1 MRLARV
7 AAPRGAVHLARL
19 EGDGDSAVAV
29 LLSRESDHPAADA
42 LREALAA
49 GADLAGDGERV
60 AMADIRLLA
69 PVSRP
74 SKIIAVGLNYRAHA
88 AESAMAEPEAPLLFV
103 KTPNSVVGPEDAIVV
118 DAADTRRADYEVE
131 LAAVIGSRARRV
143 TVESALDHVV
153 GYTVGNDVS
162 ARDAQFADK
171 QWVRAKSFDSFCP
184 LGPWIVTAD
193 EIGDPQSLRVT
204 CDVNGQ
210 RLQDDSTAN
219 MIFSV
224 AQVVAYAS
232 RFMTLEP
239 GDVILTGTPDGVG
252 FARRPP
258 VYLVPGDTVTV
269 TVDRIGELTNPVT
282 APPPPR

>member
-204 CDVNGQ
+204 CHVNGQ
-210 RLQDDSTAN
+210 QLQDDSTAN

-224 AQVVAYAS
+224 AQIVAYAS

-239 GDVILTGTPDGVG
+239 GDVVLTGTPDGVG

-269 TVDRIGELTNPVT
+269 AVDRIGELTNPVT

>member
-7 AAPRGAVHLARL
+7 SAADGTVHLARL
-19 EGDGDSAVAV
+19 EDDGSATSAV
-29 LLSRESDHPAADA
+29 LLARESGHPAADV

-49 GADLAGDGERV
+49 GADMSADGERV
-60 AMADIRLLA
+60 RMSDVRVLA
-69 PVSRP
+69 PVARP

-103 KTPNSVVGPEDAIVV
+103 KTPNSVVGPGDEIVV
-118 DAADTRRADYEVE
+118 DEADTRRADYEVE
-131 LAAVIGSRARRV
+131 LAAVIGRRARRV
-143 TVESALDHVV
+143 PVGSALDHVL

-162 ARDAQFADK
+162 ARDAQFSDT
-171 QWVRAKSFDSFCP
+171 QWVRGKSFDTFCP

-204 CDVNGQ
+204 CDVNGG
-210 RLQDDSTAN
+210 RLQDDSTTN
-219 MIFSV
+219 MIFPV
-224 AQVVAYAS
+224 AQLVAYAS

-269 TVDRIGELTNPVT
+269 AVDRIGELTNPVT
-282 APPPPR
+282 GA